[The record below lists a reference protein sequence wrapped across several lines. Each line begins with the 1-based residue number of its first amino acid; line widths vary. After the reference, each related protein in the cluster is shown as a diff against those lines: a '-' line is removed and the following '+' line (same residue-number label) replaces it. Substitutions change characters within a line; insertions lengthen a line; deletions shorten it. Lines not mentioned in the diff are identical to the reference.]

1 VSKRIAY
8 FDCFSG
14 ASGDMLLGALLDSG
28 LDLEELKVDLARLG
42 VGGYELQL
50 TRQVR
55 HGISGSKF
63 DVLDQGEDRP
73 ARHLSR
79 VREIIGNSGLPEPV
93 ITSAIQVFERLAEA
107 EASIHGTTVEEVHF
121 HEVGAV
127 DSLVDIVGFCCGI
140 HRLGIEELYAS
151 PLPLGSG
158 TVRTEHGLL
167 PVPAPATLALLA
179 SVGAPTLPSGAQGEM
194 VTPTGAALLTTLTRF
209 ERPAMKVER
218 VGYGFGTKEFPWAN
232 LLRVWIGDSL
242 DMRALGPRP
251 HAAVPHSHE
260 PGASHHHHHADHAH
274 HDHEHHD
281 HDHDHESHGEH
292 DHHHEHEHEPDGEH
306 DHPHHP

>member
-1 VSKRIAY
+1 MTKRIAY

-28 LDLEELKVDLARLG
+28 LSLEELTADLDRLG
-42 VGGYELQL
+42 VGGYELRL

-63 DVLDQGEDRP
+63 DVLDKGEERP

-93 ITSAIQVFERLAEA
+93 ITSAIRVFERLAEV
-107 EASIHGTTVEEVHF
+107 EANIHGTTIEEIHF

-127 DSLVDIVGFCCGI
+127 DALVDIVGFCCGI

-158 TVRTEHGLL
+158 SVRTEHGLL

-194 VTPTGAALLTTLTRF
+194 VTPTGAALLTTLARF
-209 ERPAMKVER
+209 ERPAIKVQQ

-242 DMRALGPRP
+242 DARALGGP
-251 HAAVPHSHE
+251 HRHE
-260 PGASHHHHHADHAH
+260 PEPAHNHHHE
-274 HDHEHHD
+274 HDGHEHHD
-281 HDHDHESHGEH
+281 HDHNHGHHSH
-292 DHHHEHEHEPDGEH
+292 DHHSHSHEHEHEPHGEH
-306 DHPHHP
+306 EEHEHPHQP